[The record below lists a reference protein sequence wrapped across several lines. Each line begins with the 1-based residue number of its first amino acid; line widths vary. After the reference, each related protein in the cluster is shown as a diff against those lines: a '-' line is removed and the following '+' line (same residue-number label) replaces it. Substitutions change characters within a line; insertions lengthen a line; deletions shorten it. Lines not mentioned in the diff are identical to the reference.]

1 MAIGVT
7 EDFFYRKWRKRW
19 KLLLP
24 IMRIDQPR
32 DFRSSGAPRYNKS
45 TYQDCFTL
53 WSVRHRLYILN
64 AVVQEP
70 QSFNFQNISF
80 HILNKTTITTLIHIL
95 VNEFSSTESYLSV
108 HYKFKC
114 FNSGTEQFYYCLF
127 LADLQLPNTGL
138 CQYQFIDTL

>member
-19 KLLLP
+19 NLLLP

-32 DFRSSGAPRYNKS
+32 DFRSSGAPRDNKS
-45 TYQDCFTL
+45 THQDCFTL

-70 QSFNFQNISF
+70 QSFNFHF
-80 HILNKTTITTLIHIL
+80 LNKTAITTLIHIL
-95 VNEFSSTESYLSV
+95 INEFSTTQLYLSV

-114 FNSGTEQFYYCLF
+114 LILALNNFCYCLF
-127 LADLQLPNTGL
+127 LADLQLPSTGL